1 MNDMT
6 VFASIISSVKEG
18 GKVLVPDEP
27 FDTVTGPDGNE
38 WLTMFTSAGEIEGP
52 EKNSRTKEVPIA
64 AVMKKAL
71 GDPGIKGIVINPYTD
86 GFEVSKPALEFMLRV
101 TGSGVQIEIIS
112 GDEEIAV

>member
-27 FDTVTGPDGNE
+27 FDTVTGPDGNK
-38 WLTMFTSAGEIEGP
+38 WLPGFTSAGEIEDS
-52 EKNSRTKEVPIA
+52 ENNRIKEVSIA
-64 AVMKKAL
+64 VVMKRVL
-71 GDPGIKGIVINPYTD
+71 SDPGIKGIVINLYTD

>member
-6 VFASIISSVKEG
+6 VFASIITSVKEG

-27 FDTVTGPDGNE
+27 FNTVTGSDGNK
-38 WLTMFTSAGEIEGP
+38 WLPLFTSAGEIEDS
-52 EKNSRTKEVPIA
+52 ENNRIKEVSIA
-64 AVMKKAL
+64 VVMKRVL
-71 GDPGIKGIVINPYTD
+71 SDPGIKGIVINLYTD